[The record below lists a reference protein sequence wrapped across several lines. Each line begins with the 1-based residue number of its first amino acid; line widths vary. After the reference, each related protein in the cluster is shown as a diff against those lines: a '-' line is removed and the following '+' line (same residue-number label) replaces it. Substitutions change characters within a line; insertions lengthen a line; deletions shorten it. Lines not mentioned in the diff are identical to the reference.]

1 MTIKGFDEKNGDYLI
16 VRYVVYWKSG
26 KYFHKRV
33 CFEKGKYENN
43 NNHFN
48 DIDNFYTIMS
58 DGVLNWQL
66 KNFHHNL
73 EVIAQ
78 FKNLEELNKVFQL
91 CKNYNEY

>member
-1 MTIKGFDEKNGDYLI
+1 MSFIG
-16 VRYVVYWKSG
+16 KSG

-33 CFEKGKYENN
+33 CFEKGKYENSN
-43 NNHFN
+43 KYVN

-66 KNFHHNL
+66 RNLHHDL
-73 EVIAQ
+73 EVIEQ
-78 FKNLEELNKVFQL
+78 FKTLEELNKVFQL